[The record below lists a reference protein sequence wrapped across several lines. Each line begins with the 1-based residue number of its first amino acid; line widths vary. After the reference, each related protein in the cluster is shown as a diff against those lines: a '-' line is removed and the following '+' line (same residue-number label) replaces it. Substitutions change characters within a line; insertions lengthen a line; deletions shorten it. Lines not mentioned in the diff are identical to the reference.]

1 MCSIPGL
8 PTPGTEVSVLLTRV
22 NLNPDFGLVELW
34 VNMDDGRKH
43 IYEQLRE
50 EIQIPKR
57 KFYGSEGKPGD
68 LCLVCISDIWHRA
81 RIASIQ
87 SETYNVFLIDQGQS
101 HIAISDE
108 FKCLVLK
115 CLHLPEGDSSVACH
129 LMQEETLNVS
139 CQLEKHGQYFYP
151 ELLTDTF
158 ETVIVT
164 EVIDPNKFFCK
175 LLIFSKAVMIL
186 SEQIHQHYKE
196 RPDFGDAQPQ
206 TCGDPCA
213 AKGTNGR
220 WHRSLLKQNTV
231 TSDGTVVVLHVDE
244 GQTEVA
250 PFGDIRPLHETFLR
264 MPVFTYLCSLTGVKD
279 NGTGWTTDQIEY
291 LKSLLLNQTVVAR
304 FDHHNIPQDVY
315 DVTMYAA
322 NAACINDCFMQTTGL
337 LPPCKSEQNPNVEK
351 AVIPSAFVSALE
363 DKQYTDLENE
373 DSVEVDYLH
382 KGTFSSTKSLEV
394 NSRIDDVPTSS
405 ANDLDNKDSSE
416 HSAPLTHN
424 DGCLSTGFHYNYST
438 YNIEVGGKEKVGVTC
453 AENVHHFF
461 CQLKRNSHLFD
472 KVMENINQLIGQPQ
486 CTDHQLGLD
495 SICFARY
502 RDGQWYR
509 GQIVEMSP
517 KPKVH
522 FVDFGYNLAVD
533 ESDIRPFPS
542 EACIARSVPVQAVA
556 LGLFDVPD
564 DVPQEVNQWF
574 ADHAVSHSLTISVI
588 AKGTKGN
595 LIVELFD
602 GSLNV
607 NVEVR
612 ERISKLIQNE
622 MTGLHQQPDQQLSN
636 CSEQGC
642 APNEYF
648 LTQELMN
655 VQVLTNNTEQNKEEV
670 KSPQEST
677 HSASETEN
685 GETSDETVMRETFTK
700 GSHGDSEITPFSLS
714 SRPEDNVDIF
724 KRPDISQN
732 KTEEVFAS
740 CIVGPHYFWCQF
752 ANTDDLT
759 KLSRTA
765 QEAGMAQKDMMSQ
778 ESVDCGSPCLAL
790 FSSDNQWY
798 RAQVIQ
804 RTGNNLH
811 VLFVDY
817 GNESDVDISNVRSLP
832 VRLLEMAPQAFLC
845 YLNGFDESKGS
856 WDDSVYDD
864 FYSLLINKSL
874 KVTVFNMED
883 HPEVAFPHYA
893 VNIECDNVVINGLMQ
908 KYWNPFITE
917 HAKTMAEISQTESVL
932 QGGQTV
938 SNIGELT
945 ISTGN
950 VNTCLYKKPN
960 ISKNDRV
967 EGYAS
972 VIVEPNF
979 FWCQYANTE
988 DLCKVSMLA
997 QEAGQAQQDV
1007 MLMHTFSPGSPCLAL
1022 FSSDTQWYRAQVI
1035 QRTDDTLHVLFVDYG
1050 NESDV
1055 NIKDVRSLP
1064 QSVLEIAPQAF
1075 LCSLNGFDH
1084 SKGSW
1089 EDQVYDDFY
1098 SLLVDKPLKLTVL
1111 DMQDHSELTLPQ
1123 YKVQLECE
1131 NVAVNDAVQK
1141 YWKSAVTEHVMTES
1155 PEREKSLQPS
1165 QTEATESMFLIGQ
1178 SNLTCPNSSEENVN
1192 TCIYNKAQISKNT
1205 TLDVYASCIVEP
1217 NFFWCQYANVKDLSK
1232 MSTLAQEAGQAQEDV
1247 MFMDTLGPGS
1257 PCLALFSSDNH
1268 WYRAQVTQR
1277 TGDTLHVLFV
1287 DYGNESDI
1295 EIKDVRSLPVSLLE
1309 MAPQAFLCSLDG
1321 FEESKGSWEDQVY
1334 DDFYSL
1340 LVDKPLKL
1348 TVVNIEDHSELT
1360 LPQYKVQLECEN
1372 VAVNDAVQK
1381 YWKSAVTEHV
1391 MTESPEREKSL
1402 QCSQTEATT
1411 LFKVSTGNGDIYMY
1425 KKPKIPPKPMENV
1438 YASCIAEPSFFWCQ
1452 YASSED
1458 LSKVLVLTQ
1467 EAGQA
1472 QHDMMVPE
1480 TLDPGSP
1487 CLALFSSDNQWYR
1500 AQVIQRNGDTVRVL
1514 FVDYGNESDIDI
1526 KDVRSLPLGLLEMAP
1541 QAFLCSLKGFDRSK
1555 GSWDDQVYDDFYNLL
1570 VDKPLRVT
1578 VFNMENHSELAVPQ
1592 YAVEIECEGVDVN
1605 TMMEKYWK
1613 ELDTEHT
1620 LAEYVKSVDQDE
1632 TRTMDGSTEI

>member
-101 HIAISDE
+101 HIAISEDLAWGNSDSFLLPPEIEFCILANVLSLDNNWPKRAAKFLKALPGKQFKGLVQHVLMPDRTILLDIPIVSKQMCKFEVAKKIPGDE

-752 ANTDDLT
+752 
-759 KLSRTA
+759 
-765 QEAGMAQKDMMSQ
+765 
-778 ESVDCGSPCLAL
+778 
-790 FSSDNQWY
+790 
-798 RAQVIQ
+798 
-804 RTGNNLH
+804 
-811 VLFVDY
+811 
-817 GNESDVDISNVRSLP
+817 
-832 VRLLEMAPQAFLC
+832 
-845 YLNGFDESKGS
+845 
-856 WDDSVYDD
+856 
-864 FYSLLINKSL
+864 
-874 KVTVFNMED
+874 
-883 HPEVAFPHYA
+883 
-893 VNIECDNVVINGLMQ
+893 
-908 KYWNPFITE
+908 
-917 HAKTMAEISQTESVL
+917 
-932 QGGQTV
+932 
-938 SNIGELT
+938 
-945 ISTGN
+945 
-950 VNTCLYKKPN
+950 
-960 ISKNDRV
+960 
-967 EGYAS
+967 
-972 VIVEPNF
+972 
-979 FWCQYANTE
+979 YANTE

-1277 TGDTLHVLFV
+1277 TGDTLH
-1287 DYGNESDI
+1287 
-1295 EIKDVRSLPVSLLE
+1295 
-1309 MAPQAFLCSLDG
+1309 
-1321 FEESKGSWEDQVY
+1321 
-1334 DDFYSL
+1334 
-1340 LVDKPLKL
+1340 
-1348 TVVNIEDHSELT
+1348 
-1360 LPQYKVQLECEN
+1360 
-1372 VAVNDAVQK
+1372 
-1381 YWKSAVTEHV
+1381 
-1391 MTESPEREKSL
+1391 
-1402 QCSQTEATT
+1402 
-1411 LFKVSTGNGDIYMY
+1411 
-1425 KKPKIPPKPMENV
+1425 
-1438 YASCIAEPSFFWCQ
+1438 
-1452 YASSED
+1452 
-1458 LSKVLVLTQ
+1458 
-1467 EAGQA
+1467 
-1472 QHDMMVPE
+1472 
-1480 TLDPGSP
+1480 
-1487 CLALFSSDNQWYR
+1487 
-1500 AQVIQRNGDTVRVL
+1500 RNGDTVRVL